1 MRLVREIALLCVI
14 SLFLLSGCASDGTPK
29 IASLD
34 VDMIL
39 PPAGTATM
47 DPAEL
52 NGLMSDIQERNT
64 AVEDDPDWI
73 EQSYKGMMVRRL
85 TNVTEEEAPFYRE
98 YLDGGAAYVIV
109 HPSFFSF
116 FHYPRKLID
125 NKASRASRYN
135 VVEVLLNKDPR
146 SPQFALLQ
154 AQERRMRDFLEFKST
169 EKKLI
174 IMIVPKNYGKYTG
187 YTYRKGRDEYM
198 RYLNEVTNFSKS
210 VLFVESMDPNRGS
223 LTQDDALKLMEFL
236 LSVNAKRVYVGGAYV
251 GRCLEDFYNILTR
264 EWGEEG
270 IYVIPELA
278 DISPREL
285 NPQIAISILRP
296 DGLIDTAMATELLQ
310 KDVYRVMERTPEITN
325 LH

>member
-1 MRLVREIALLCVI
+1 
-14 SLFLLSGCASDGTPK
+14 LFSGCATSQAPK

-52 NGLMSDIQERNT
+52 NGLMSDIQGRNAT
-64 AVEDDPDWI
+64 VEEDPAWI

-98 YLDGGAAYVIV
+98 YLDNGKAYIIV

-116 FHYPRKLID
+116 FHYPRKLVN
-125 NKASRASRYN
+125 NKASKPSRYN

-154 AQERRMRDFLEFKST
+154 AQERRMRDFLEFKSS

-174 IMIVPKNYGKYTG
+174 IVIVPKDYRKYTG

-210 VLFVESMDPNRGS
+210 VLFVESRDPNRGS

-236 LSVNAKRVYVGGAYV
+236 LSVNAQKIYIGGAYV

-264 EWGEEG
+264 EWGEKG
-270 IYVIPELA
+270 IYVVPELA

-285 NPQIAISILRP
+285 NRQIALSILRP

-325 LH
+325 LQ